1 MQKIKVV
8 GVGGAGGNIVNRM
21 IQNSDSFVA
30 EYVVVNTDTESLEKS
45 SADQKVMIV
54 SEPEKEQSAVS
65 NFEKGAAL
73 AEMFSAQI
81 NSAIDGADLVFITA
95 GLGGCMG
102 SGASAVL
109 ARIARDKGVTTVA
122 VVSEPLMFEG
132 KKRAEAAREAGKKL
146 RETADVVIALPGD
159 SLMQMAGEDA
169 AMSDFLENLNDTI
182 GLIIRGTSISL
193 GNSR

>member
-1 MQKIKVV
+1 MQKIKVF

-21 IQNSDSFVA
+21 MQNSGSFVA
-30 EYVVVNTDTESLEKS
+30 EYVVVNTDAESLEKS

-54 SEPEKEQSAVS
+54 SDPEKEQPSVS

-73 AEMFSAQI
+73 AETFSAQI
-81 NSAIDGADLVFITA
+81 NNALDGADLIFITA

-102 SGASAVL
+102 SGASSVV

-132 KKRAEAAREAGKKL
+132 KNRAEAAREALKKL

-159 SLMQMAGEDA
+159 SFMQMAGEDA
-169 AMSDFLENLNDTI
+169 AMSEFLENINDTI
-182 GLIIRGTSISL
+182 GLIIRGTNISL
-193 GNSR
+193 QNKK